1 MTAEANSV
9 QNGAGAPQP
18 SHMTDIVIVGGG
30 FAGCLAAIVLAK
42 DGHKTTL
49 VDLNAN
55 FPAHFRAEKI
65 SGDQL
70 PLLAQFG
77 LLDAFKAASTPA
89 TQAINIRGR
98 HIVDRPPIEEYG
110 MLYQDMVAVL
120 RAHMPASVDMRIGKV
135 VDIDAGD
142 DRQIVHLA
150 SGETIDARLVV
161 LATGHGEA
169 LRRKLG
175 IDRRVVNPEQT
186 VCVGFTLTPPKNGF
200 AFPSLGAYGERCG
213 DGVDYIHIFPLG
225 DKMRANYFMFARARD
240 PRVAAL
246 RERPLAAVQ
255 DMLPGLRPWIEGC
268 AMEGDAELGL
278 VDLYICD
285 NVARS
290 GVVLI
295 GDSYRT
301 SCPAVGSGLSCI
313 LVDVARLQEHAR
325 RWLATPGMAAE
336 KIAAFYADPVK
347 AARDRATH
355 SAAFMRRKAVLETA
369 LAHRLRLWAHY
380 AKRTLRDRLGAA
392 APRHGAAATNASA

>member
-1 MTAEANSV
+1 MTLQKPPV
-9 QNGAGAPQP
+9 QNGAAAPKTP
-18 SHMTDIVIVGGG
+18 IVTDVAIVGGG
-30 FAGCLAAIVLAK
+30 FAGCLAAIVLAQK
-42 DGHKTTL
+42 GLKTTL
-49 VDLNAN
+49 IDLNAA
-55 FPAHFRAEKI
+55 FPPHFRAEKI

-70 PLLAQFG
+70 TLLRRFG
-77 LLDAFKAASTPA
+77 LLDAFVAASTPA
-89 TQAINIRGR
+89 TRSVNIRGR
-98 HIVDRPPIEEYG
+98 HIVDRPRIEEYG

-120 RAHMPASVDMRIGKV
+120 RANIPESVDLRVGKV

-142 DRQIVHLA
+142 DIQRVHLTD
-150 SGETIDARLVV
+150 GETIEARLVV

-175 IDRRVVNPEQT
+175 IERCVVDPEQT
-186 VCVGFTLTPPKNGF
+186 VCAGFTLTPPPGGF

-213 DGVDYIHIFPLG
+213 DGVDYAHLFPLG
-225 DKMRANYFMFARARD
+225 EKMRVNFFMFARPRD

-246 RERPLAAVQ
+246 RDAPLETLKTL
-255 DMLPGLRPWIEGC
+255 LPGVAPWIEGC
-268 AMEGDAELGL
+268 EMEGGVELGL
-278 VDLYICD
+278 VDLYLCD

-313 LVDVARLQEHAR
+313 LVDVAQLAEHAP
-325 RWLATPGMAAE
+325 RWLASPGMGAE

-355 SAAFMRRKAVLETA
+355 ADAFHRRRAVLESS

-380 AKRTLRDRLGAA
+380 ARRTLRDRLRAATPHA
-392 APRHGAAATNASA
+392 APANG